1 MENTSERNYVAPIR
15 LVLGKTDNLHIC
27 DYYMNDNAERGK
39 FFIPVYQDTELEDR
53 VLLENW
59 NIRDIRCEGKFRTF
73 LEVNFD
79 ATKAIVKI
87 TYADA
92 VTWIT
97 VDDWYDSEKY
107 KNGRIHEINIKPYFY
122 SDEYRRNLI
131 AGQLRFLEIDMTACT
146 NAASATNH
154 TSSDSTSLQEFVNP
168 GSASTQVAKSIS
180 KSDKHMQ
187 LVNIVYALG
196 LTPKDAI
203 KMLIE
208 EV

>member
-1 MENTSERNYVAPIR
+1 MENTLERNYVAPIR
-15 LVLGKTDNLHIC
+15 LVLGKTDNLNIC
-27 DYYMNDNAERGK
+27 DYYMNDNSAKGK
-39 FFIPVYQDTELEDR
+39 FFIPAYQDTELEDR
-53 VLLENW
+53 VLQENW
-59 NIRDIRCEGKFRTF
+59 NIRDIRYDGKFRTF

-97 VDDWYDSEKY
+97 VKDWYDSEKY
-107 KNGRIHEINIKPYFY
+107 KSGRIHEINIKPYFY
-122 SDEYRRNLI
+122 SDEYGRNLI
-131 AGQLRFLEIDMTACT
+131 AGQLRFLEIDMTAHT
-146 NAASATNH
+146 NASSAVSH
-154 TSSDSTSLQEFVNP
+154 TSSDSTSLQEFVNS
-168 GSASTQVAKSIS
+168 GSASAQVTESTS